1 MLHVRRSA
9 TICALRPLPASTIR
23 SRPPNGPGAARGFAV
38 AAEFKAAL
46 LRFRELNRHP
56 LVPLKFEVPAAAADG
71 SEEWPAECAGMRLGA
86 QAGRYRQ
93 QWRRGVLSSADE
105 SELEGMG
112 FAFDH
117 NEWRWHGRVQPAL
130 TTYKE
135 VHGDSEVPI
144 AFVVPSS
151 APWAE
156 ETWGMRLGSVVDTIR
171 SQGIYLKGEDA
182 AERRTWLDEM
192 GFVWD

>member
-1 MLHVRRSA
+1 MWHLRRSV
-9 TICALRPLPASTIR
+9 IRCALSPLPASTIR

-38 AAEFKAAL
+38 AADFKAAL

-71 SEEWPAECAGMRLGA
+71 SDEWPSEWAGMRLGA

-93 QWRRGVLSSADE
+93 RWRRGQLSSADE
-105 SELEGMG
+105 AELEKLG

-117 NEWRWHGRVQPAL
+117 NEWKWRGRAQPAL

-135 VHGDSEVPI
+135 VHGDLEVPQD
-144 AFVVPSS
+144 FVVPSS
-151 APWAE
+151 AP
-156 ETWGMRLGSVVDTIR
+156 
-171 SQGIYLKGEDA
+171 
-182 AERRTWLDEM
+182 
-192 GFVWD
+192 